1 MPVVLTGHFHCSGLA
16 IIRTLRHFIHQNS
29 SPIQQHKETNSAK
42 NSNSAPTEHPL
53 GAEETVELTGADSF
67 PARPSSSA
75 FDPLSNGFIYPR
87 WPSHDAVTHAL

>member
-1 MPVVLTGHFHCSGLA
+1 MPVVLTGHFHRSGLA
-16 IIRTLRHFIHQNS
+16 IFRALRHFILNNS
-29 SPIQQHKETNSAK
+29 PHRETSAK

-67 PARPSSSA
+67 PARPLVSS

-87 WPSHDAVTHAL
+87 WPSHEAVTHAL